1 LHGIVQIG
9 EHGDIESDLRQR
21 ISSALRQRCDVIA
34 ADVAALAPR
43 SSGTA
48 TPRGPIEGV
57 GGPARVAVD
66 LLTRAIDR
74 GGIEADDA
82 TVGALRRAA
91 AQQDLHTGAIFTL
104 IHRLE
109 RSVLDELALDADLG
123 VTTESWPGVAQLVR
137 RASFDALSAVASQSA
152 VAAGQAAVV
161 DPLTT
166 VHTRPLFDVVLSKEA
181 DRAGRFGYA
190 LALVIFDVDHLAELN
205 DKHGRVIGDRI
216 LERLGVLVRQSF
228 RQHDWVARHDDD
240 AIVVMLTRTD
250 ADHADDLA
258 EIVRATVAD
267 RLGFTD
273 HRSDDQV
280 AVTVS
285 AGVVHVAGAAGT
297 LIDPERLRVDA
308 EAALARA
315 KHEGRNR
322 VVRVDGSA
330 SATRALP
337 RSSPST

>member
-1 LHGIVQIG
+1 LRRVDQIG
-9 EHGDIESDLRQR
+9 EHGTIEADLRQR
-21 ISSALRQRCDVIA
+21 ISSALRRRRDVIA
-34 ADVAALAPR
+34 ADVAVVAPR
-43 SSGTA
+43 SSGNP
-48 TPRGPIEGV
+48 TPRGPIEGAES
-57 GGPARVAVD
+57 PAHVAAE
-66 LLTRAIDR
+66 LLIRAVDR
-74 GGIEADDA
+74 GGIDADDA
-82 TVGALRRAA
+82 SVGALRRAA
-91 AQQDLHTGAIFTL
+91 AQQDLHTPDIFAL
-104 IHRLE
+104 IHHVE

-137 RASFDALSAVASQSA
+137 RASFDVLSAVASQSA
-152 VAAGQAAVV
+152 AAAEQAAVV

-166 VHTRPLFDVVLSKEA
+166 VHTRPLFDVVLAKEA

-190 LALVIFDVDHLAELN
+190 LALVIFDVDRLGDLN

-228 RQHDWVARHDDD
+228 RQHDWVARHGDD
-240 AIVVMLTRTD
+240 AIAVMLTRTD

-267 RLGFTD
+267 RLGFRD
-273 HRSDDQV
+273 HRSDAQV

-285 AGVVHVAGAAGT
+285 AGVVHVAGVTGS
-297 LIDPERLRVDA
+297 LIDPERLRLDA
-308 EAALARA
+308 EAALSRA

-322 VVRVDGSA
+322 VVRVDGSP

-337 RSSPST
+337 RSSPSA